1 MEGVCHGAGQ
11 IEDDDIGT
19 PTYFRYPIEQSG
31 GQNIHPGSAHAV
43 LYSLQRTTGRSC
55 DFKTYTDTEV
65 SFSKIHHWFFY
76 PKTLKIDKKNF
87 LIGFSSNYRRY
98 GMDRNS
104 FDGS

>member
-1 MEGVCHGAGQ
+1 MLNSFIFKVHLIKILVSFRDMEGVCHGAGR

-65 SFSKIHHWFFY
+65 SFSKIH
-76 PKTLKIDKKNF
+76 N
-87 LIGFSSNYRRY
+87 
-98 GMDRNS
+98 
-104 FDGS
+104 